1 MYALYQIL
9 CICVYVI
16 VSLASRNVTCET
28 NNTIQIASD
37 DLFSFFNL
45 LLGFLT
51 GDCGTVAWMQDVDV
65 SICLRFSSTNTQT
78 SILCQPKIQENMF
91 LSIKQPSELME
102 LSSNSVSNNHFLT
115 TIGHRKMNMI
125 EHFTRF

>member
-1 MYALYQIL
+1 MCMCIYNHIL

-28 NNTIQIASD
+28 NNTIQIASA

-51 GDCGTVAWMQDVDV
+51 GDCGTVAPEMDAG
-65 SICLRFSSTNTQT
+65 C
-78 SILCQPKIQENMF
+78 
-91 LSIKQPSELME
+91 
-102 LSSNSVSNNHFLT
+102 
-115 TIGHRKMNMI
+115 
-125 EHFTRF
+125 